1 VTHESHGPDG
11 PAGPPYLS
19 ITTDHH
25 GQQVV
30 LRLRGELDVSNLDSL
45 RQALDRLLE
54 TGPQAVTVNLAKLS
68 FADCGSLS
76 VLVSARKRLAEQG
89 QGLILTDP
97 QPLVRRL
104 LAVTGLDTLFR
115 IDDSGTQE
123 TAPR

>member
-1 VTHESHGPDG
+1 VTHESRGPDG
-11 PAGPPYLS
+11 PADPPYLS
-19 ITTDHH
+19 ITTDHL
-25 GQQVV
+25 GQRVV

-45 RQALDRLLE
+45 RQALDSLLE
-54 TGPQAVTVNLAKLS
+54 TGPQALAVDLAKLS
-68 FADCGSLS
+68 FADCGGLS
-76 VLVSARKRLAEQG
+76 VLVSAHKRLAEQG

-115 IDDSGTQE
+115 IDDSGPRR